1 MASSRTLA
9 LGLLLL
15 WGCGGGGDGGGDC
28 DPIAATLVSR
38 IEVTPPAASVADGES
53 VQLTAKAYSCDGSL
67 LAAPTF
73 TWQSSDV
80 TTVSV
85 STSGMAVGVKLG
97 GPVAIKAVAQGKEG
111 AAQVSVVPRAV
122 ASVRVEPA
130 TANVATGRTSTLV
143 AKAFDAQGNEL
154 PGQTATWSSGN
165 EAIVTVSQTGAITGV
180 VPGGPVTV
188 TATIEG
194 HSGAAQVT
202 VVEAAVASVTVS
214 PAETNVQAGSTIQL
228 TAVLKDDQGN
238 ILTGRAIL
246 WTTSD
251 AVRTSVSNTGVV
263 SGLALGGPATIV
275 ATSEGRSGSSLVTV
289 VPGAASRLAFTV
301 QPRNV
306 AAGASISPD
315 VKVEVQDAGGNRIST
330 STAPVT
336 MSLGTNPGGATLSG
350 TRTVNAVAG
359 VATFTDL
366 RINRVGNGYTLSAAS
381 PGLTDA
387 VSSTFNVTP
396 GAAATMRFGVQPS
409 DVVAGAAISPAI
421 TVELLDAQ
429 GNIATGAAPQVSL
442 SLGNNPGGATLS
454 GTTTVAAVAG
464 VATFTGLNLNAV
476 GAGYTL
482 VAASAGLPVVAS
494 AGFTVTA
501 GAPATLSFITQPG
514 STVAGASISPAVQLD
529 LRDAQGNLVTTPTQ
543 VTISLGNNPG
553 GATLGGTLTV
563 STVGGVATF
572 EGLTMDVVGAGYT
585 LSAAAAGLTA
595 TSTPFDVTPG
605 PATQLAF
612 LVQPT
617 DINENLP
624 FTPDVAVEVRDAFGN
639 RVTGFA
645 GSVSLQLRS
654 ATGGGAGT
662 GNQLVGG
669 VARPFVQGVAVFTD
683 MTVNFTSIVLATR
696 TFTLRTQNSIA
707 VVSSTPFTVSPF

>member
-1 MASSRTLA
+1 
-9 LGLLLL
+9 
-15 WGCGGGGDGGGDC
+15 
-28 DPIAATLVSR
+28 
-38 IEVTPPAASVADGES
+38 
-53 VQLTAKAYSCDGSL
+53 
-67 LAAPTF
+67 
-73 TWQSSDV
+73 
-80 TTVSV
+80 
-85 STSGMAVGVKLG
+85 
-97 GPVAIKAVAQGKEG
+97 
-111 AAQVSVVPRAV
+111 
-122 ASVRVEPA
+122 
-130 TANVATGRTSTLV
+130 
-143 AKAFDAQGNEL
+143 
-154 PGQTATWSSGN
+154 
-165 EAIVTVSQTGAITGV
+165 
-180 VPGGPVTV
+180 
-188 TATIEG
+188 
-194 HSGAAQVT
+194 
-202 VVEAAVASVTVS
+202 
-214 PAETNVQAGSTIQL
+214 
-228 TAVLKDDQGN
+228 
-238 ILTGRAIL
+238 
-246 WTTSD
+246 
-251 AVRTSVSNTGVV
+251 
-263 SGLALGGPATIV
+263 
-275 ATSEGRSGSSLVTV
+275 
-289 VPGAASRLAFTV
+289 
-301 QPRNV
+301 V

>member
-1 MASSRTLA
+1 LASSRTLA